1 MLMLSPLMKWLGLA
15 LITLVPSG
23 LLWLQNRS
31 YQVEIEQ
38 LKSHLIQS
46 QTSVDQQRSV
56 IEQLKKHNAES
67 TRLYAERLQREQAKR
82 KALKAERLFYQ
93 NALADETC
101 YQRPWPDA
109 VIERLHQPY

>member
-56 IEQLKKHNAES
+56 IEQLKNTMQRAPDFMLSAYNES
-67 TRLYAERLQREQAKR
+67 RQSAKR
-82 KALKAERLFYQ
+82 
-93 NALADETC
+93 
-101 YQRPWPDA
+101 
-109 VIERLHQPY
+109 